1 MLGNSAQTFNS
12 DWKILGCGIVGST
25 VIQPSQY
32 MKSFDTLL
40 HELEL
45 VEQGTERH
53 IELLNMCSE
62 LLCATYTRKA
72 LEYAKQA
79 LHHSEKKR
87 DVLGIANSLVNCA
100 LSHWYLLMNKEA
112 LEEAFTS
119 LKFYEQCNNLKGQ
132 SNALN
137 TIGLI
142 YRNKGE
148 LNKAY
153 EYHKQALDIIDLTGD
168 ATQKAIT
175 LANIGHIYKLQA
187 NYVFA
192 LEALHKS
199 LTLCKENSYTK
210 GEIIAN
216 IYLGS
221 LHTILRDYPQ
231 AINYLNNSL
240 EKSIQEKDKW
250 SEANALFAIGVIYS
264 KNQDYDDA
272 LSYHRRA
279 LTIRQEINDAI
290 GQGNSMHCIG
300 EIFCDQNN
308 YLQALNFFKQSL
320 QMRKNSNDKYGEAEN
335 YLAYATVYLKTN
347 SPYSNVLLAIDYIK
361 RAMKTAAELSAK
373 HLLMVAY
380 EKLSEAY
387 KLIEHHKQA
396 LFYFEKYFQLR
407 NEIGGDDVN
416 LRFKKLEIELAT
428 EKSTR
433 EAEIHR
439 LQNIELAQALSK
451 VEELNIDLVNLDKE
465 RSDFLSIVSH
475 DLKNP
480 IAGILLNVSTIKRY
494 HTRLNPEEL
503 LKYVATIGETAQRMK
518 DIVTSLLD
526 NQVIESG
533 VMQLSIESVNANILI
548 DAVVKEYRTR
558 ALAKS
563 IKLKVETPSEDV
575 FVFADAKPL
584 RECVENYFSNA
595 IKYVPLGK
603 SITVRL
609 IVDNSTQEAII
620 EVEDEGNGISEEDQ
634 RKLFT
639 RFGKTTNKVTGGESS
654 NGLGLSIVKK
664 YVEAMK
670 GSVGFRSVF
679 GEGSTFYMR
688 LPLATAPDSR
698 AVINELLNY
707 TSPKLN
713 LDAQKKNP

>member
-1 MLGNSAQTFNS
+1 
-12 DWKILGCGIVGST
+12 
-25 VIQPSQY
+25 
-32 MKSFDTLL
+32 MKSFETLL
-40 HELEL
+40 LELES
-45 VEQGTERH
+45 VEQGTVQH
-53 IELLNMCSE
+53 VELLNLCSE

-79 LHHSEKKR
+79 LQLSEKNR
-87 DVLGIANSLVNCA
+87 DILGIANSLVNCSM
-100 LSHWYLLMNKEA
+100 SHWYLLMNKEA
-112 LEEAFTS
+112 LEEAFTA
-119 LKFYEQCNNLKGQ
+119 LKFYERSSNLKGQ
-132 SNALN
+132 SVALN

-148 LNKAY
+148 LSKAY
-153 EYHKQALDIIDLTGD
+153 EYHNQALEIIDLTGD
-168 ATQKAIT
+168 TTHKATT

-187 NYVFA
+187 NYVYA

-210 GEIIAN
+210 GEIVAN
-216 IYLGS
+216 FYLGS

-231 AINYLNNSL
+231 AISYLNSSL
-240 EKSIQEKDKW
+240 EKSIQEKDKL

-264 KNQDYDDA
+264 KNHDYDDA
-272 LSYHRRA
+272 LTYHRRA

-300 EIFCDQNN
+300 EIFCDQDNL
-308 YLQALNFFKQSL
+308 LQALNFFKQSL

-335 YLAYATVYLKTN
+335 YLAYAAVYLKTN
-347 SPYSNVLLAIDYIK
+347 SPYHNVLLAIDYIK
-361 RAMKTAAELSAK
+361 RGMKTAAELSAK

-387 KLIEHHKQA
+387 KLIDHHKQA
-396 LFYFEKYFQLR
+396 LYYYEKYYQLR
-407 NEIGGDDVN
+407 NEIGGDEVN

-428 EKSTR
+428 EKSSR

-451 VEELNIDLVNLDKE
+451 VEELNNDLVKLDKE
-465 RSDFLSIVSH
+465 RADFLSIVSH

-480 IAGILLNVSTIKRY
+480 IAGILLNVSTIERY
-494 HTRLNPEEL
+494 HARLKPEEL

-526 NQVIESG
+526 NHVIETG
-533 VMQLSIESVNANILI
+533 VMQLAIESVNVNILI
-548 DAVVKEYRTR
+548 DAVVKDYKTR

-563 IKLKVETPSEDV
+563 LRLKIEIPEEDV
-575 FVFADAKPL
+575 FVSADAKPL

-603 SITVRL
+603 SVTLRL
-609 IVDNSTQEAII
+609 LVDNSKQEATI
-620 EVEDEGNGISEEDQ
+620 EVEDEGYGISEEDQ
-634 RKLFT
+634 KKLFT
-639 RFGKTTNKVTGGESS
+639 KFGKTTNKVTGGESS

-664 YVEAMK
+664 YIEAMK
-670 GSVGFRSVF
+670 GSVGFRSVL
-679 GEGSTFYMR
+679 GEGSTFYMK
-688 LPLATAPDSR
+688 LPLATAPGSR
-698 AVINELLNY
+698 AVIND
-707 TSPKLN
+707 SPRNTPTN
-713 LDAQKKNP
+713 LQAETGDEKPQS